1 MCLISLWT
9 VSNESCWVLIQ
20 IITNILI
27 DLLKLSSTLLL
38 PNIVNACLSSK
49 HGMLLF
55 ARCNPNNLAL
65 FILTYHLLTYNV
77 LIRVYNVAF
86 NLVIV
91 DSALSILLWHL
102 WILRSKLSN
111 QLTCISWILII
122 NLILDTNITHV
133 KSIMSNLWMVN
144 HSIYLV

>member
-1 MCLISLWT
+1 M
-9 VSNESCWVLIQ
+9 LIQ

-55 ARCNPNNLAL
+55 ACCNPNNLAL

-133 KSIMSNLWMVN
+133 KSIMSNLGMVN